1 MKKKTGRPMKA
12 VKKNQQ
18 LAVMCTELE
27 RRIIQQNADK
37 ANCTISQYLRE
48 LGINAKVEIRI
59 KSISPEVLA
68 FSGMLN
74 HVAANLNQ
82 IARKRNMDEELSAI
96 QRAELNYLSSEIKG
110 IAQTIKD
117 HLQ

>member
-1 MKKKTGRPMKA
+1 MKKKTGRPLKA
-12 VKKNQQ
+12 IKKNQQ

-27 RRIIQQNADK
+27 RRIIQQKASK
-37 ANCTISQYLRE
+37 ANCSISQFLRE
-48 LGINAKVEIRI
+48 LGVSAKVELRI
-59 KSISPEVLA
+59 KSIDPEVLA

-96 QRAELNYLSSEIKG
+96 QRAELNYLSSEIKEMA
-110 IAQTIKD
+110 ITIKNN
-117 HLQ
+117 LK